1 MGEKTGISWCDATA
15 NFWQGCHKLS
25 AGCAHCYMFE
35 EKKRYG
41 QNPNVVVRSS
51 EATFNAPLKW
61 ARNPQKYG
69 HIKRVFVC
77 SWSDFFIEEADPWR
91 AEAWE
96 IMRKT
101 PQFIYQLCTKRPERI
116 AACLPPD
123 WGKGYPNV
131 WLLTSTEN
139 QAAADLRIPILLS
152 VPAVVHGISA
162 EPLLGP
168 IDLTHIDTVEWMKGR
183 FSHYLDKAKLSGNE
197 KSIEIAG
204 DLLKGV
210 KECNWEEGRAHWD
223 VTTGYWFDGWDG
235 GTEKSYKLN
244 WVIVG
249 GESGPNARPME
260 SQWGDSIRQQCED
273 ANVAF
278 FFKQQGTWIDAG
290 HEEFERLPEGKLVH
304 LNSLGVQ
311 YGDNI
316 PNDEDADVV
325 TMKLVTRDRA
335 GETLYGKVYHA
346 FPDTERKG

>member
-1 MGEKTGISWCDATA
+1 MGEQTGISWTDATW
-15 NFWQGCHKLS
+15 NPFQGCHKVS
-25 AGCAHCYMFE
+25 SGCKSCYMFE

-41 QNPNVVVRSS
+41 QDPNVVVRSS
-51 EATFNAPLKW
+51 DATFNAPLKW

-116 AACLPPD
+116 VASLPPD
-123 WGKGYPNV
+123 WGQGYPNV

-152 VPAVVHGISA
+152 IPAVVHGISA

-168 IDLTHIDTVEWMKGR
+168 LDIRQWIGLECRHEDSYREEDTGACICRECED
-183 FSHYLDKAKLSGNE
+183 SYLLS
-197 KSIEIAG
+197 
-204 DLLKGV
+204 
-210 KECNWEEGRAHWD
+210 W
-223 VTTGYWFDGWDG
+223 T
-235 GTEKSYKLN
+235 
-244 WVIVG
+244 IVG
-249 GESGPNARPME
+249 GESGSNARPMV
-260 SQWGDSIRQQCED
+260 SSWADSIRQQCED
-273 ANVAF
+273 ANVSF

-290 HEEFERLPEGKLVH
+290 HSEFGKLPEGKLVH
-304 LNSLGVQ
+304 LNSLGVS

-316 PNDEDADVV
+316 PTDEDADVV

-335 GETLYGKVYHA
+335 GDTLYGKVYHA
-346 FPDTERKG
+346 FPDTERNSE

>member
-1 MGEKTGISWCDATA
+1 MGETTGISWTNATA

-25 AGCAHCYMFE
+25 AGCKNCYMFE

-41 QNPNVVVRSS
+41 QNPNVVVRSLD
-51 EATFNAPLKW
+51 ATFNAPLKW
-61 ARNPQKYG
+61 ARNPEKYG
-69 HIKRVFVC
+69 HIKYVFVC
-77 SWSDFFIEEADPWR
+77 SWSDFFIEEADQWR

-123 WGKGYPNV
+123 WGDGYPNV

-168 IDLTHIDTVEWMKGR
+168 IYFRKVPTLNRIGLDLSN
-183 FSHYLDKAKLSGNE
+183 F
-197 KSIEIAG
+197 
-204 DLLKGV
+204 
-210 KECNWEEGRAHWD
+210 
-223 VTTGYWFDGWDG
+223 
-235 GTEKSYKLN
+235 

-249 GESGPNARPME
+249 GESGPNARPMV
-260 SQWGDSIRQQCED
+260 SAWADKIRQQCEN
-273 ANVAF
+273 AGVAF
-278 FFKQQGTWIDAG
+278 FFKQNGCWIDAG
-290 HEEFERLPEGKLVH
+290 HDQFGRLPEGKLVH
-304 LNSLGVQ
+304 INSQGVS

-316 PNDEDADVV
+316 PTDEDADVI
-325 TMKLVTRDRA
+325 TMKQVSKERA
-335 GETLYGKVYHA
+335 GDTLYGNIYHQ
-346 FPDTERKG
+346 FPKG